1 LRACGRKLEWVGT
14 NPPVGL
20 GPFVNFRELRKG
32 EVRRNPLG
40 ERMNNRLIER
50 GRE

>member
-1 LRACGRKLEWVGT
+1 MTYRIGA
-14 NPPVGL
+14 
-20 GPFVNFRELRKG
+20 NFGELRHG

-50 GRE
+50 GRQ